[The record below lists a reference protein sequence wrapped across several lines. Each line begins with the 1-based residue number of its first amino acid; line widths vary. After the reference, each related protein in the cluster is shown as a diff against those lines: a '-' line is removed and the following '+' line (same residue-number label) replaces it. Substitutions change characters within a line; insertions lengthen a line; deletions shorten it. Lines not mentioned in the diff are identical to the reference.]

1 MDDGLKESVTLA
13 LKERL
18 SNPLWGYILLSW
30 TGFNWQNIA
39 KLFMSKKTVEER
51 ITDIV
56 SQDWFYVHFLVAPLM
71 LGVLLAIISPY
82 LKQWLS
88 AAHAYADEKQ
98 RKDQIKRAID
108 KYGLC

>member
-30 TGFNWQNIA
+30 IGFNWQNIA

-56 SQDWFYVHFLVAPLM
+56 SQDWFYVHFLVAPLI

-88 AAHAYADEKQ
+88 AAHKC
-98 RKDQIKRAID
+98 R
-108 KYGLC
+108 

>member
-30 TGFNWQNIA
+30 IGFNWQNIA

-51 ITDIV
+51 ITDII
-56 SQDWFYVHFLVAPLM
+56 SQDWFYVHFE
-71 LGVLLAIISPY
+71 SP
-82 LKQWLS
+82 QV
-88 AAHAYADEKQ
+88 
-98 RKDQIKRAID
+98 
-108 KYGLC
+108 